1 MNYRVKKKIGKLQR
15 KKCHALARH
24 GGRCKKRVT
33 SSSSFCQH
41 HKHLM
46 LGKDR
51 DILPGLTKNELQ
63 ENYNGLDT
71 GIPATVVHNITPDGM
86 DGSDADVV
94 SIPHETPPDNDAPP
108 GETPKLISEP
118 SDILHVDQSQERGS
132 ITEEVNDTVKLSG
145 HSDGHDTAAAVA
157 YSRNEP
163 DSPPAVN
170 FPEQQAESGDH
181 GTPVFQSSFN
191 QNSGNTMKMN
201 SENTMKQNCDNI
213 TTNNDSSQNVN
224 VKGVM
229 AGKYYN
235 IITNVVTN
243 NYPGFPFSEEI
254 LKALAQTAA
263 AVMPKIC
270 QTYNVAPGCEKAMV
284 ELALFDM
291 VIVCDNSNSMY
302 RYSDAMRRTLRHLVT
317 IASLLLPKGITI
329 QFLNTNKDGKY
340 LYENITDGYQVDN
353 IFQNARFLGIRRVWN
368 TPGLGDVLDQD
379 IIHPMILRKAKAR
392 VLKRPVISIMLTDA
406 DIPSAQGR
414 ETLKSSIRSCKKAK
428 DLEKYG
434 DKATLFLLSRVG
446 NSRRGK
452 EFVSELEKDSS
463 INDVLHCST
472 GSLDQWLT
480 DCQTIGNEDT
490 YTGHLIDLFLT
501 ALDRNGTA

>member
-1 MNYRVKKKIGKLQR
+1 M
-15 KKCHALARH
+15 
-24 GGRCKKRVT
+24 
-33 SSSSFCQH
+33 
-41 HKHLM
+41 
-46 LGKDR
+46 DR
-51 DILPGLTKNELQ
+51 DLPPGLIKNELQ
-63 ENYNGLDT
+63 ESYNGLDT
-71 GIPATVVHNITPDGM
+71 GIPTTVEHNMPPDGM
-86 DGSDADVV
+86 DGSDAGVV
-94 SIPHETPPDNDAPP
+94 SIPHETPPGNGAPP
-108 GETPKLISEP
+108 GDTPKLISEP

-132 ITEEVNDTVKLSG
+132 ITEEVNDNVELSG

-201 SENTMKQNCDNI
+201 SENTMKQNCDNT
-213 TTNNDSSQNVN
+213 TTNNDSSQNIHVE
-224 VKGVM
+224 GVM
-229 AGKYYN
+229 AGEYYN

-254 LKALAQTAA
+254 LKTLAQTAA
-263 AVMPKIC
+263 DVMPNIC

-291 VIVCDNSNSMY
+291 VIVCGALLPMEGWLEHNSSYDELTVFLRMLDNSNSMY
-302 RYSDAMRRTLRHLVT
+302 KYSDAMRKTLRHLVT

-340 LYENITDGYQVDN
+340 LYANITDGYQVDN

-368 TPGLGDVLDQD
+368 TPGLGDVLNQD
-379 IIHPMILRKAKAR
+379 IIHPMIIRKAKAG
-392 VLKRPVISIMLTDA
+392 VLKRP
-406 DIPSAQGR
+406 IPSAQGR

-452 EFVSELEKDSS
+452 EFVSEVEKDSS

-480 DCQTIGNEDT
+480 NCQTLGNEDK
-490 YTGHLIDLFLT
+490 YIGHLIDLFLT

>member
-1 MNYRVKKKIGKLQR
+1 
-15 KKCHALARH
+15 
-24 GGRCKKRVT
+24 
-33 SSSSFCQH
+33 
-41 HKHLM
+41 M

-51 DILPGLTKNELQ
+51 DLPPGLIKNELQ
-63 ENYNGLDT
+63 ERTNGLDT
-71 GIPATVVHNITPDGM
+71 GIPTTVVHNITLDGM
-86 DGSDADVV
+86 DASDAGVV

-108 GETPKLISEP
+108 GDTAKLSSEP
-118 SDILHVDQSQERGS
+118 SDISHVDQSQERGS
-132 ITEEVNDTVKLSG
+132 ITEEVNDNVELSG

-201 SENTMKQNCDNI
+201 SENTMKQNCDNTI
-213 TTNNDSSQNVN
+213 TNIDSSQNIHVE
-224 VKGVM
+224 GVM
-229 AGKYYN
+229 AGEYYN

-243 NYPGFPFSEEI
+243 NYPEFPFSEEI
-254 LKALAQTAA
+254 LKTLAQTAA
-263 AVMPKIC
+263 AVMPSIC

-291 VIVCDNSNSMY
+291 VIVCVFLRILDNSNSMY

-340 LYENITDGYQVDN
+340 LYENITEGYQVDN

-368 TPGLGDVLDQD
+368 TPGLGDVLNQD
-379 IIHPMILRKAKAR
+379 IIHPMIIRKAKAG
-392 VLKRPVISIMLTDA
+392 VLKRPVITIMLTDA
-406 DIPSAQGR
+406 DVR
-414 ETLKSSIRSCKKAK
+414 KSQIYNNLTSLSISVLTKSGFNELDTFGPRPRDSQIKHP
-428 DLEKYG
+428 
-434 DKATLFLLSRVG
+434 LL
-446 NSRRGK
+446 
-452 EFVSELEKDSS
+452 
-463 INDVLHCST
+463 
-472 GSLDQWLT
+472 
-480 DCQTIGNEDT
+480 
-490 YTGHLIDLFLT
+490 
-501 ALDRNGTA
+501 